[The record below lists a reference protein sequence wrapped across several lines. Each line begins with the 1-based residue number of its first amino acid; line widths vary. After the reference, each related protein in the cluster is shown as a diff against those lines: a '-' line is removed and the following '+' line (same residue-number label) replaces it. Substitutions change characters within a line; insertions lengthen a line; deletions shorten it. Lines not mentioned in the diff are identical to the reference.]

1 MARGLQTV
9 KYNKERLRDKIYACW
24 IGKNIGGTIG
34 TPFEGTKE
42 FLDVKGFTSKPGE
55 PLPNDDLDLQLVW
68 LIAMEQ
74 EGPWYLNSRMLGE
87 YWLSLITPYWNEYGV
102 GKANLYDGVPAPLS
116 GELYNQ
122 KWRDSNGAWIRS
134 EIWATLTPGF
144 PMYARE
150 YAFADATVD
159 HGMGE
164 GTYAEIFTASLE
176 SKAFFMTD
184 MMEIVL
190 EGLKSI
196 PETCRVYKAVKLVVD
211 EYNKGTPYREVREML
226 VKQSEDIGWFQAPAN
241 LGYVTIGLLY
251 GEGDFKKSV
260 LYAVNCGD
268 DTDCTAA
275 TVGSI
280 MGIVYGTAG
289 IPKDWAEYIGDDIRP
304 ICISPMQRNKIPKN
318 CTELTDRVMN
328 LIPIVL
334 FAHCIKVE
342 WTDGEDVIPEGIG
355 GFYMENVAERGRY
368 CFEIPHT
375 PYLFG
380 FAEFDREPIVKAGE
394 QIKIKLNVNAGTGE
408 KGRCRAYCDSGNYNT
423 TNYNVKV
430 ITPDGWNADYTKSFS
445 VRESLKLVPVI
456 WEGVINVGEN
466 VEAINHVYV
475 VVEGNNTN
483 NALIVDYVIKA

>member
-1 MARGLQTV
+1 MIRRIV

-34 TPFEGTKE
+34 TPYEGTKE
-42 FLDVKGFTSKPGE
+42 FLDVKGFKSKPGE

-68 LIAMEQ
+68 LMAMEL
-74 EGPWYLNSRMLGE
+74 EGPWYFTSRTLGE
-87 YWLSLITPYWNEYGV
+87 YWALAITPGWNEYGV
-102 GKANLYDGVPAPLS
+102 GKANLFDGVPAPLS

-134 EIWATLTPGF
+134 EIWASLTPGL
-144 PMYARE
+144 PGITRY

-164 GTYAEIFTASLE
+164 GTYAEIFTATLE
-176 SKAFFMTD
+176 SKAYFMND

-226 VKQSEDIGWFQAPAN
+226 IKQSEDIGWFQAPAN

-260 LYAVNCGD
+260 IYAVNCGD
-268 DTDCTAA
+268 DPDCTGG
-275 TVGSI
+275 TVGAI

-289 IPKDWAEYIGDDIRP
+289 IPKDWAEYIGDEIKQ
-304 ICISPMQRNKIPKN
+304 ICVNPMYRNWVAKS
-318 CTELTDRVMN
+318 CTELTDRVMD
-328 LIPIVL
+328 LLPTVL
-334 FAHCIKVE
+334 LAHNIKVM
-342 WTDGEDVIPEGIG
+342 WTDGDDEIPTIKQ
-355 GFYMENVAERGRY
+355 GFHMKDIAERGRY

-394 QIKIKLNVNAGTGE
+394 QIKIRLNVNAGTGAF
-408 KGRCRAYCDSGNYNT
+408 GRAYAGDGYLQTINYK
-423 TNYNVKV
+423 VKL
-430 ITPDGWNADYTKSFS
+430 ILPDGWSADYTKAFS
-445 VRESLKLVPVI
+445 VRESLKEEPFI

-466 VEAINHVYV
+466 VEAINHVYA
-475 VVEGNNTN
+475 VVEGNNVN
-483 NALIVDYVIKA
+483 NALIVDYVIKG